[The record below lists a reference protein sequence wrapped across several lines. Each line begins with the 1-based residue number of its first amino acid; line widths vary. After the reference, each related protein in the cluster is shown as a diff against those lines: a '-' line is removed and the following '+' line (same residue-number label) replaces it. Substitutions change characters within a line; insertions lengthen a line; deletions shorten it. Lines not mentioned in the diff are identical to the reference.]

1 MSIVPRRLF
10 HLNARFEEA
19 RIGGRDRERH
29 MKKVIAAF
37 CLVGALTLSA
47 NAASDKATLDSRIQA
62 ATSTITQIMNVPD
75 KAIPD
80 KIAQSATCLAVIPG
94 MKKGAFIFG
103 AEYGRGVVTCRTGKG
118 WSAPV
123 FITLGGGSFGLQ
135 LGGQS
140 TDVVLVAMNDKGFQ
154 DLLKSKFKI
163 GGDAAAAAGPVG
175 RNTQASTDILL
186 KAELLTYSR
195 SRGLFAGIDLTGTSV
210 TQSTDDT
217 NAFYGAPHSFDDI
230 LHGNVPVPDDAKTFV
245 RAVAKYF
252 HSVQK

>member
-1 MSIVPRRLF
+1 
-10 HLNARFEEA
+10 
-19 RIGGRDRERH
+19 
-29 MKKVIAAF
+29 MKKVAAML
-37 CLVGALTLSA
+37 CLAGAMTLSA
-47 NAASDKATLDSRIQA
+47 NAASDKATLDSRVEA
-62 ATSTITQIMNVPD
+62 ATATLRQIMSVPD

-80 KIAQSATCLAVIPG
+80 QIASQATCLAVVPG

-103 AEYGRGVVTCRTGKG
+103 AEYGRGVVTCRTGHG

-140 TDVVLVAMNDKGFQ
+140 TDVVLVAVNDKGFQ

-175 RNTQASTDILL
+175 RNTQAATDWKLNS
-186 KAELLTYSR
+186 ELLTYSR
-195 SRGLFAGIDLTGTSV
+195 SKGLFAGIDLTGTSV
-210 TQSTDDT
+210 TQSMDDT
-217 NAFYGAPHSFDDI
+217 TAFYGEGHSFEDI
-230 LHGNVPVPDDAKTFV
+230 LKGNVPVPDDAKPFV
-245 RAVAKYF
+245 RAVARYF